1 MAEQER
7 FRISAFVN
15 ADTYK
20 KVSAIQLE
28 EQLKNGRKPSK
39 GEVLDKVFKQIEK

>member
-1 MAEQER
+1 MAEQEK

-28 EQLKNGRKPSK
+28 DQWKANGGKC
-39 GEVLDKVFKQIEK
+39 